1 MLNTISMADSYFA
14 TNAFGSDVWG
24 ALTDER
30 KTTLLTTA
38 ENDVNAYLGT
48 TDAAEAINA
57 TAPFTVYQMAVFEW
71 ALYIEKNQE
80 LLEAVLERST
90 SGVSAVEV
98 DNIGREEYVAAQNYS
113 GASSAAYMQALK
125 YSRAGQFLAALP
137 KSLTI
142 TR

>member
-1 MLNTISMADSYFA
+1 M
-14 TNAFGSDVWG
+14 
-24 ALTDER
+24 TDER

-57 TAPFTVYQMAVFEW
+57 VAPFTVYQMAVFEW

-113 GASSAAYMQALK
+113 ETPLGMSMNTI
-125 YSRAGQFLAALP
+125 AGPKRGDNEFLGH
-137 KSLTI
+137 I
-142 TR
+142 Q

>member
-57 TAPFTVYQMAVFEW
+57 VAPFTVYQMAVFEW
-71 ALYIEKNQE
+71 ALYIEKIKNYSKPCWSDQPAAY
-80 LLEAVLERST
+80 LLLKLIILAERSMSPHRT
-90 SGVSAVEV
+90 TAEHQ
-98 DNIGREEYVAAQNYS
+98 AQPICRPLNTPVL
-113 GASSAAYMQALK
+113 AS
-125 YSRAGQFLAALP
+125 FLQR
-137 KSLTI
+137 SLNH
-142 TR
+142 